1 MELSKIFG
9 SWSPRPFKT
18 VKWYWIAFILLTI
31 ITITFENLSYRAF
44 IAENNI
50 NDYGFSANSPN
61 FFPVIAM
68 QIFYFIE
75 NKYNSRKFINW
86 CISVCGF
93 VIGYEIIQIF
103 MPNRTF
109 DWKDILATI
118 LATIIGYLMLKKLHT
133 TTYIPHG

>member
-1 MELSKIFG
+1 MEISKIFG
-9 SWSPRPFKT
+9 NWSPRPFKI
-18 VKWYWIAFILLTI
+18 VKWYWIAFIILTI

-61 FFPVIAM
+61 FFPIIAM
-68 QIFYFIE
+68 QLFYFIE
-75 NKYNSRKFINW
+75 NKYNVRTFFKW
-86 CISVCGF
+86 CISVSGF
-93 VIGYEIIQIF
+93 VIAYEIIQTF

-118 LATIIGYLMLKKLHT
+118 LATIIGYIVLKKLHT
-133 TTYIPHG
+133 TSVQQT

>member
-1 MELSKIFG
+1 MEISKIFG
-9 SWSPRPFKT
+9 SWSPRPFKI

-31 ITITFENLSYRAF
+31 VTITFENLSYRTF

-61 FFPVIAM
+61 FFPIIAM
-68 QIFYFIE
+68 QIFYFVE
-75 NKYNSRKFINW
+75 NKYNSRKFVRW
-86 CISVCGF
+86 CISVSGF

-118 LATIIGYLMLKKLHT
+118 LATIIGYIVLKIIHT
-133 TTYIPHG
+133 QDVYSS